1 MTTPLH
7 LNKQPPLRYFT
18 PSQNIEEQIE
28 ILNNLIETAPPDSA
42 RVYTIT
48 PALAEYI
55 IKHRNGA
62 NRKPNTAKIDEYIHA
77 METKRWPVTGSTIVF
92 SKGGFLLDGQH
103 RLLACIRAQVPL
115 TTFVVFNIPDS
126 AFAMIDI
133 GRKRSN
139 VDAFQIARVPNSSTA
154 AAAARWIMIH
164 EDNPLNRGRTWTNEE
179 LFKFY
184 ESKLNTASFHEFVS
198 MALDIEEA
206 TKEKAPGG
214 KRRNYLPAG
223 SLAAYLVLFSK
234 INRKGAAQFANQLL
248 CNQRHGRA
256 YINTIRERMDANAG
270 RLHESVRNALFVQ
283 AWNGFRQETR
293 PSKAIFTWNLSGDF
307 PEII

>member
-1 MTTPLH
+1 MTTPFPTQKL
-7 LNKQPPLRYFT
+7 QQRYFT
-18 PSQNIEEQIE
+18 PSQSTEEQIE
-28 ILNNLIETAPPDSA
+28 ILNLLVETAPPDSA

-55 IKHRNGA
+55 IKYRNGA

-92 SKGGFLLDGQH
+92 SKGGCLLDGQH

-115 TTFVVFNIPDS
+115 TTFVVFNILDS

-139 VDAFQIARVPNSSTA
+139 VDAFQIARVPNPSTA
-154 AAAARWIMIH
+154 AAAARWVMIH
-164 EDNPLNRGRTWTNEE
+164 KDDPLQRGRTWTNEE

-184 ESKLNTASFHEFVS
+184 ETELNTATFHEFVAL
-198 MALDIEEA
+198 ALDIEEA
-206 TKEKAPGG
+206 SKEKSPGG
-214 KRRNYLPAG
+214 RRRNYLPAG
-223 SLAAYLVLFSK
+223 SLAAYLLLFSK
-234 INRKGAAQFANQLL
+234 VNRKSAAQFANQLL

-256 YINTIRERMDANAG
+256 YINAIRDRMDANGG
-270 RLHESVRNALFVQ
+270 RLHEAVRNALFVQ
-283 AWNGFRQETR
+283 AWNAFRQDVR
-293 PSKAIFTWNLSGDF
+293 PSKAIFTWNLAGDF
-307 PEII
+307 PEIG

>member
-1 MTTPLH
+1 MTTALH
-7 LNKQPPLRYFT
+7 LNKQPQRYFT
-18 PSQNIEEQIE
+18 PSQSVEEQID
-28 ILNNLIETAPPDSA
+28 ILNLLIDTAPPDSA

-55 IKHRNGA
+55 IKNRNGA
-62 NRKPNTAKIDEYIHA
+62 NRTPNTAKIDEYIHA

-103 RLLACIRAQVPL
+103 RLLACIRADVPI

-139 VDAFQIARVPNSSTA
+139 VDAFQIARVSNPGTA

-164 EDNPLNRGRTWTNEE
+164 EDDPMNRGKTWTNEE
-179 LFKFY
+179 LFKYY
-184 ESKLNTASFHEFVS
+184 ESKLNSPTFHEFVAL
-198 MALDIEEA
+198 ALDIEEA
-206 TKEKAPGG
+206 SKDKSPGG
-214 KRRNYLPAG
+214 RRRNYLPAG
-223 SLAAYLVLFSK
+223 SLAGYLTIFSRV
-234 INRKGAAQFANQLL
+234 NRKQAAMFANQLL
-248 CNQRHGRA
+248 SNQRHGRA
-256 YINTIRERMDANAG
+256 YINAIRDRMDANGG
-270 RLHESVRNALFVQ
+270 RLHEAVRNALFVQ
-283 AWNGFRQETR
+283 AWNAFRQEAR

-307 PEII
+307 PEIV